1 MVDEDAGNQ
10 VEGLSLNEIDAHR
23 SEEDRNREGKSG
35 STLYELAYQKED
47 SVSTVAG
54 KVTEVGELQN
64 TGHLDLETLS
74 EDGYTHYAIFRLE
87 DRSTSTI
94 VQDDSGDTFKI
105 LSLGRDNVRIS
116 HPVKITVP
124 EV

>member
-1 MVDEDAGNQ
+1 
-10 VEGLSLNEIDAHR
+10 VEENNSNRSEELLLDEIDTRR

-35 STLYELAYQKED
+35 PTLYELAYQKED
-47 SVSTVAG
+47 SVSTVDG
-54 KVTEVGELQN
+54 RVTEVGELQN

-74 EDGYTHYAIFRLE
+74 DDGYTHYAIFRLE

-94 VQDDSGDTFKI
+94 IQDESEDLFKI
-105 LSLGRDNVRIS
+105 FSLGRNNVRVS
-116 HPVKITVP
+116 YPVKITVS

>member
-1 MVDEDAGNQ
+1 VEENNSNRS
-10 VEGLSLNEIDAHR
+10 EGLLLDEIDTRR

-35 STLYELAYQKED
+35 PTLYELAYQKED
-47 SVSTVAG
+47 SVSTVDG
-54 KVTEVGELQN
+54 RVTEVGELQN

-74 EDGYTHYAIFRLE
+74 DDGYTHYAIFRLE

-94 VQDDSGDTFKI
+94 IQDESEDLFKI
-105 LSLGRDNVRIS
+105 FSLGRNNVRVS
-116 HPVKITVP
+116 YPVKITVS

>member
-1 MVDEDAGNQ
+1 MEENTGNRA
-10 VEGLSLNEIDAHR
+10 EGLSLNEIDTRR
-23 SEEDRNREGKSG
+23 SEEDQNREGKSG
-35 STLYELAYQKED
+35 STLYNLAYQKED

-54 KVTEVGELQN
+54 KVTEVGELQD

-87 DRSTSTI
+87 DRSTSTF
-94 VQDDSGDTFKI
+94 VQDKSGNIFKI
-105 LSLGRDNVRIS
+105 FSFGRNNVRVS
-116 HPVKITVP
+116 YPVKITVA